1 MKPMH
6 MQDPWVFIRKTLE
19 NAFEQNDEETVRRM
33 SRLIDAAM
41 IPASG
46 QTENEVYPR
55 FAHHADC
62 AENA

>member
-19 NAFEQNDEETVRRM
+19 NAFDKGDEETVRRM
-33 SRLIDAAM
+33 SAM
-41 IPASG
+41 IDRGMLCAAADDDG
-46 QTENEVYPR
+46 
-55 FAHHADC
+55 HAAGHAEC